1 MFQTVLITAEWMNIQ
16 SLFDY
21 IKDLKKRYTLH
32 KEYKKTLD
40 ELYSLSD
47 KELNDI
53 GINRG
58 MVRSIAMEVYYDNL
72 KGTN

>member
-21 IKDLKKRYTLH
+21 IKDLKKRYALH

-58 MVRSIAMEVYYDNL
+58 MVRSVAMEIYYDNL